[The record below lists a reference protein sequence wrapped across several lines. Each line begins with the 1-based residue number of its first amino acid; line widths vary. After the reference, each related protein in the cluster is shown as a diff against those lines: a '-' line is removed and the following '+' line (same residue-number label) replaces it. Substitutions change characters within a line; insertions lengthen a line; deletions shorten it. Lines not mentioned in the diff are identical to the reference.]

1 MEEQNN
7 FDRDGIVS
15 AITDNGELLN
25 WKSPSS
31 ETEAVFRY
39 PPSDKKIDWKTTGM
53 KRTPAH
59 PAKIEK
65 AQPDEVP
72 A

>member
-1 MEEQNN
+1 MS
-7 FDRDGIVS
+7 I
-15 AITDNGELLN
+15 
-25 WKSPSS
+25 SS
-31 ETEAVFRY
+31 EVNAPAVFRY